1 MDVCSDLSD
10 FDDGLLNSSPEPV
23 LVNSD
28 EIETLESITDEHL
41 ADVPDWHQ
49 ELEDVLN
56 GDFADQGIIK
66 SICKCRLLPPHLR
79 YIFVILIIVALLKN
93 QLLEYF

>member
-1 MDVCSDLSD
+1 MDIHSDISSLD
-10 FDDGLLNSSPEPV
+10 EEINTSPEPV

-41 ADVPDWHQ
+41 ADVLDWHQ
-49 ELEDVLN
+49 ELEDVLD

-66 SICKCRLLPPHLR
+66 SICKCRLLPSHLR
-79 YIFVILIIVALLKN
+79 L
-93 QLLEYF
+93 YFHSIHFISYT